1 LRIALLIALPL
12 LVQGCLLSRIEF
24 SQARLPAVADVSLEV
39 IPYNASGGPAFFGPV
54 PPLILPP
61 LPSLSRSFRI
71 EVRVRPRDPA
81 QGFAF
86 DARRVTLRTGNG
98 RLFSVRRVLGPVGG
112 VDCARPRG
120 NRDRP
125 SPGGFPAHLGS
136 LRIPTK
142 PIPFTET
149 ACFFVE
155 FDVKPV
161 PPSEQFALVIDGLLK
176 GDQPI
181 TIPPIYFEGSST
193 WERDVL

>member
-1 LRIALLIALPL
+1 MRIALLIAIPL
-12 LVQGCLLSRIEF
+12 LVQGCLLNRIEF

-54 PPLILPP
+54 PPLIFPP
-61 LPSLSRSFRI
+61 LPSLSRSFRV
-71 EVRVRPRDPA
+71 EVRVRPRDPT

-86 DARRVTLRTGNG
+86 DARRVTLRTGSG
-98 RLFSVRRVLGPVGG
+98 RLFSVRRVLGPIGG
-112 VDCARPRG
+112 VET
-120 NRDRP
+120 
-125 SPGGFPAHLGS
+125 HLGS
-136 LRIPTK
+136 LRTPTE

-181 TIPPIYFEGSST
+181 TLPPIYFEGASS
-193 WERDVL
+193 WEREVL